1 MSGSATVTIVGG
13 GIIGCAIA
21 AELMRRG
28 WHGVRVLE
36 RVTVGGQAS
45 IAYAGL
51 LGLPGSGAL
60 DDPLSELGAASLA
73 RFPAVVADLRARTGI
88 DVEFRHTGALQLA
101 LTLDEEEALRAAL
114 PLLRARD
121 AACCWLDHHE
131 LRQLEPAVSPLF
143 RGALLLP
150 YEHQVLSPRL
160 VEAFARAASLG
171 GAHID
176 EGVEVVGFERAG
188 ERVISVQ
195 TRTSRIPTDQV
206 IIAAGAWS
214 GHLTAQ
220 LGVPLPV
227 GPLRG
232 QLIRLQGWDLRVRH
246 TVYRGDLYLAA
257 KADGTV
263 AVGST
268 EELAVYD
275 RRPTLEG
282 VRQLTTFAQETIPA
296 LGRAIF
302 LDALAGLR
310 PWSADGLPVL
320 GRLPHYQN
328 VWIATGHA
336 RNGVLLSVVTAELL
350 ADLLEGKAPALSLEP
365 FDPARFLTPGS

>member
-1 MSGSATVTIVGG
+1 MAVPELASVVIVGG
-13 GIIGCAIA
+13 GIIGCALA
-21 AELMRRG
+21 AELVRRG
-28 WHGVRVLE
+28 WRDVRVLE
-36 RVTVGGQAS
+36 RVTIGGQAS

-51 LGLPGSGAL
+51 LSIPGSGATS
-60 DDPLSELGAASLA
+60 DPLSELGAASLA
-73 RFPAVVADLRARTGI
+73 RFPAVVADLRERTGI
-88 DVEFRHTGALQLA
+88 DVEFRHTGALLLA

-114 PLLRARD
+114 PVLRTRD

-150 YEHQVLSPRL
+150 FEHQVLSPRL
-160 VEAFARAASLG
+160 VEAFARAAALG
-171 GAHID
+171 GARID
-176 EGVEVVGFERAG
+176 EGVEVVGFERSG
-188 ERVISVQ
+188 ERLTAVQ
-195 TRTSRIPTDQV
+195 TRTGYLTADQV
-206 IIAAGAWS
+206 VITAGAWS
-214 GHLTAQ
+214 GQLTAQ

-232 QLIRLQGWDLRVRH
+232 QLVRLHAWDARVRH
-246 TVYRGDLYLAA
+246 TLYRGDLYLAV

-275 RRPTLEG
+275 RRPTLAG
-282 VRQLTTFAQETIPA
+282 VQQLTTFAQETVPA
-296 LGRAIF
+296 LNRAVF
-302 LDALAGLR
+302 LEALAGLR
-310 PWSADGLPVL
+310 PWSADGLPIL

-336 RNGVLLSVVTAELL
+336 RNGVLLSVVTAELM
-350 ADLLEGKAPALSLEP
+350 ADLLEGKASALPLEP
-365 FDPARFLTPGS
+365 FDPSRFLS